1 MSDFSKDCTDC
12 GACVDACPFM
22 KEYGTPRKIA
32 EEKPEKVFFCT
43 SCRRCEASCPLDLSP
58 AVFFLE
64 AKEKLIRENQM
75 PIEVQKSINGARAF
89 AKAGH
94 GFPFSFYA
102 KTET

>member
-1 MSDFSKDCTDC
+1 
-12 GACVDACPFM
+12 M

-43 SCRRCEASCPLDLSP
+43 SCRRCEASCPLDL
-58 AVFFLE
+58 FTGGIFLRS
-64 AKEKLIRENQM
+64 KEKLIRENQM

-94 GFPFSFYA
+94 GFPFSFLCKNRNSLLA
-102 KTET
+102 DAGLPQTGRG